1 MRDASGIKFE
11 RRQDFSMTNKSKTVP
26 GAFSILLA
34 VLVTTGCTQGS
45 VSDTDKPNYSYKSGY
60 SKGKTYAAWNYGPWV
75 QAAGGASGACQ
86 QLSMQHF
93 GSAYTYGSP
102 TQDQKDYFRG
112 CVDGINENQGK

>member
-1 MRDASGIKFE
+1 
-11 RRQDFSMTNKSKTVP
+11 MTNKSKKVP

-45 VSDTDKPNYSYKSGY
+45 VSDNDKPNYSYNSGY
-60 SKGKTYAAWNYGPWV
+60 SKGQTYAALNYRPWV
-75 QAAGGASGACQ
+75 QAVGGAGGACQ